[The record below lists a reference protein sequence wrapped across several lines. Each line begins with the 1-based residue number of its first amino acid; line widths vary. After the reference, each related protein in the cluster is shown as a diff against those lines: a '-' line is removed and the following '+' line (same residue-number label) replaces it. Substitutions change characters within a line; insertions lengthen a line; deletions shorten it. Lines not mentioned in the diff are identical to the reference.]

1 MAGVADKAR
10 FFLERSVPQLRE
22 WEEKSIFS
30 KDEIRSIVQ
39 KRNDFEHRVLSP
51 GSTPLE
57 WSSYAQWEQSVES
70 LRSKRCQ
77 RLKLRN
83 LNSAHAGQ
91 ARVLS
96 IYDRGVGR
104 HPASSALWREYL
116 TYMAK
121 VNAAKRWRK
130 IMTRAL
136 RMLPKDPEM
145 WVMAANRFAN
155 NGDMASARNCFM
167 RGCRFC
173 SSDCTL
179 WLEYA
184 RCEMKWLD
192 KIERKKAKGEKVPA
206 LGPKNDDDE
215 LLLLGSDEED
225 EGDDLA
231 LPEPSKAQAKVI
243 DEEATQ
249 ELQSNPAMNGA
260 IPMAIF
266 DISRRQPFFKPEVG
280 EQFYMMFVSFKKL
293 SVQPR
298 ISQHVLDALDEHYPN
313 DPSTCNLHIRQPLL
327 GVSAFAA
334 EFPRSLGAVLQR
346 LGSYL
351 ETTTNRAALETKTI
365 AWVDEYLQLEGLDQA
380 LRTVLE
386 RTKEKL
392 GAGAAN

>member
-51 GSTPLE
+51 GNTPLE

-104 HPASSALWREYL
+104 HPASGALWREYL
-116 TYMAK
+116 AYTAK
-121 VNAAKRWRK
+121 VKAAKRWRK
-130 IMTRAL
+130 TMTRAL
-136 RMLPKDPEM
+136 RMMPKDPEM
-145 WVMAANRFAN
+145 WVVAANRFAN
-155 NGDMASARNCFM
+155 NGDMAAARNCFM

-184 RCEMKWLD
+184 RCEMKWLE
-192 KIERKKAKGEKVPA
+192 KMEKKRAKGEKVVAPRPA
-206 LGPKNDDDE
+206 NDDDE
-215 LLLLGSDEED
+215 LLVLDSDEED
-225 EGDDLA
+225 EDDDLA

-243 DEEATQ
+243 DEKTTQ
-249 ELQSNPAMNGA
+249 ELQSSPAMNGA

-266 DISRRQPFFKPEVG
+266 DISRRQPFFRAEVA
-280 EQFYMMFVSFKKL
+280 EQFYFMFASFDKV

-298 ISQHVLDALDEHYPN
+298 ISQHVLDALDEQYPN
-313 DPSTCNLHIRQPLL
+313 DPSTCNCYIRQPLL
-327 GVSAFAA
+327 GVSPYTA
-334 EFPRSLGAVLQR
+334 EFPRNLGTVLQR

-351 ETTTNRAALETKTI
+351 ETTTNKAALEKKTI
-365 AWVDEYLQLEGLDQA
+365 AWIDAYLQLENLDTA

-386 RTKEKL
+386 HTKAKL
-392 GAGAAN
+392 GGEATA